1 MIRAIDSNILVY
13 LSASGVPQHAKSRQS
28 VQAFLARSGENRIGV
43 TEDVLFEFVHVSTD
57 PRRLEKPLKMT
68 DALNWAEAFWSARE
82 TAPLLPSPAT
92 FSRTLELLRL
102 HQLSRKRIRD
112 TLLAAVLEEN
122 DVRELLTANVSDFK
136 VFPFLKAI
144 DPTR

>member
-1 MIRAIDSNILVY
+1 VEL
-13 LSASGVPQHAKSRQS
+13 
-28 VQAFLARSGENRIGV
+28 FLARSEENRIGV

-57 PRRLEKPLKMT
+57 PRRIEKPLRMAQ
-68 DALNWAEAFWSARE
+68 ALDWAEAFWAARD
-82 TAPLLPSPAT
+82 TAPLLPSPTT
-92 FSRTLELLRL
+92 FTRTLELLRH

-122 DVRELLTANVSDFK
+122 GVRELLTANVSDFK